1 MLNIQPLVSHCN
13 KFCNIE
19 PEKLSLLEPFFEYRT
34 YKKKE
39 MLLREGQRCNEKFFI
54 VRGCIHLYYLR
65 QDGIE
70 QTIDFAIE
78 NWWTSDFMAFQ
89 HNSAA
94 QFSIRALET
103 TEVLC
108 ITADNQQQLLTEMP
122 ELNAYFHLIF
132 QKAYAAA
139 QMRFRM
145 LYELSKEELYL
156 DFRRNFPAF
165 LQRVPQ
171 YMLASFLGFTP
182 EYLSEIRKKFIS

>member
-1 MLNIQPLVSHCN
+1 MIEPLLNHCS
-13 KFCNIE
+13 KFCAINQ
-19 PEKLSLLEPFFEYRT
+19 EKLNLLAPFFEYRI
-34 YKKKE
+34 YKKKDI
-39 MLLREGQRCNEKFFI
+39 LLREGQRCEEKFFI
-54 VRGCIHLYYLR
+54 VKGCIHLYYLR
-65 QDGIE
+65 QDGVE

-78 NWWTSDFMAFQ
+78 NWWISDFMAFQ
-89 HNSAA
+89 HSSPAK
-94 QFSIRALET
+94 FSIRAVET

-108 ITADNQQQLLTEMP
+108 ITAERQQQLLTEVP
-122 ELNAYFHLIF
+122 ELNAYFHLVF

-171 YMLASFLGFTP
+171 YLLASFLGFTP
-182 EYLSEIRKKFIS
+182 EYLSEIRKRFIS